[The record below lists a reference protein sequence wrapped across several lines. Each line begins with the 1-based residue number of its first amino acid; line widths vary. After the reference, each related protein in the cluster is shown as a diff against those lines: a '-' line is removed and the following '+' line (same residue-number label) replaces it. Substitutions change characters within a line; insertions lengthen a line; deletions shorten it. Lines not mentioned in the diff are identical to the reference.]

1 MSPNDKLAFVK
12 VLPCGYLMQTG
23 VTLSV
28 FFIVL
33 TVLEI
38 NELQRDY
45 KVQDYNV
52 CALVI
57 CSSYNNSC
65 NLLAP

>member
-12 VLPCGYLMQTG
+12 VLPEYLMQTG

-45 KVQDYNV
+45 KVQDYNI

-65 NLLAP
+65 NLLAS